1 MMCYHDDMKLLRPE
15 DAKTVISL
23 RMRTSYRNQLAQ
35 LADEQRVS
43 LNQLLM
49 NAIEK
54 EHPPHV
60 ADRGD

>member
-1 MMCYHDDMKLLRPE
+1 MKLLRPE

-35 LADEQRVS
+35 LAEDYRTS

-49 NAIEK
+49 DAIEK
-54 EHPPHV
+54 EYPPNV